1 MLSKN
6 KGEECKMELSV
17 LNVIIVMLVCAMT
30 AFMSHM
36 GMAVFMMEF
45 VR

>member
-1 MLSKN
+1 
-6 KGEECKMELSV
+6 MELSV

-36 GMAVFMMEF
+36 YYMDWCMRQSHLHWKPE
-45 VR
+45 